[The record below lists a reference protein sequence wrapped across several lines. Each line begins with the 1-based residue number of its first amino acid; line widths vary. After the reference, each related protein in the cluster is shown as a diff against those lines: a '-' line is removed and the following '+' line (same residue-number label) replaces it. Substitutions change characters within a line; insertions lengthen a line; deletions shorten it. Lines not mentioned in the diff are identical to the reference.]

1 MLQYAEL
8 PPAPLQTTPEA
19 EALFE
24 EKATE
29 VCFVCGVRMYIVC
42 VCIVCW
48 AKRMLFRTTARTELK
63 TLWITPNPI
72 PPGTTCVP
80 LQMPAETT

>member
-48 AKRMLFRTTARTELK
+48 AKRTLFRTTARTEQKNYLD
-63 TLWITPNPI
+63 NPKSNS
-72 PPGTTCVP
+72 TRNNVRAATNDR
-80 LQMPAETT
+80 